1 MMNTLTF
8 ELSRSQQTV
17 FKMEAFHLSGRRFY
31 LGGVARLHGG
41 LALERLAQAAEAV
54 IQAEDVFRIGFVAD
68 ASDALWRGVRHEAPW
83 ADVQKVDFSQHPDP
97 EQAFSQWAERQ
108 LLLEEDLS
116 RTPIRVFAVQYRDQQ
131 SGWFVKAHHAAADGA
146 ALALLMERLA
156 AALEGDACGLVG
168 SPAFSVMAE
177 REQEYEASPR
187 WSRDAQYWRSL
198 FGESAPAAQQSGRQP
213 IGDYRGGEAR
223 SRRVRLSLR
232 ADQNALLSRFRAGGG
247 SVFRL
252 FFAAVAYAQ
261 MVVEDGDGVL
271 VQAPMLNR
279 WSEDEKRAI
288 AMAVAPVL
296 VPVSRAA
303 GETVADCY
311 RVLRKGL
318 QKALAHSRYA
328 PGARWGDFASQDWK
342 RVIPAF
348 GVSYQTGAFQPSVSG
363 AQVEIDH
370 LQAVEALFATVHI
383 HDRFEDGSIKL
394 EADFRRQW
402 SEPQC
407 LAFMQTVVDYAME
420 AAADVMTAAEAMHQA
435 DKTETTFA
443 PRVDGADAES
453 TAPIGVRIRDAF
465 QRYSNQILFSASPE
479 SDPIYYRQGWDWM
492 RALREQLR
500 QQRAD
505 DDRPVMILGRRTP
518 ATVLA
523 YLACLIDNITVVPV
537 CPTTPAARLLTI
549 ARNSGASLC
558 LYVEPDQSLAE
569 SLELP
574 LALLDMSVPLEW
586 SSHQAPESSVWSATM
601 APTPDALTDA
611 VQDKPAYILYT
622 SGSTG
627 EPKGVAISPVALA
640 HYAVAATEAY
650 AGERPFNTPLFTS
663 FGFDLTQTSILV
675 PVLSGGFMQPH
686 EQDIRDN
693 PELLRTLL
701 ADERLSGVKCTPSHL
716 SLLTEHSV
724 PRCQPL
730 TFVVG
735 GENLSEGLVR
745 QALRVFP
752 AASCVVNEYGPTEAT
767 VGCCIHTSHSSTVA
781 AEDSAGVTPIGAPL
795 GAARMSVRDARGE
808 PMPQGFQGELWIG
821 GPVLAEGYLNN
832 SMQTDAKFVRSR
844 RDGHRWY
851 RSGDLGVLDAQ
862 GELHCLGRID
872 EEFKVRG
879 YRIHPTEIEK
889 AVESAL
895 AALGAEDRQGKIKA
909 LKIAA
914 ANASHTSDGAGE
926 NRELVALCSS
936 EPIPHDNPDFLA
948 RLQDRLPD
956 AWLPGLYCTVAP
968 WPVNANGKVDMKA
981 LTAAAHNALAATL
994 TPSRSIGAQDADAA
1008 QTYTLPEWLNDDFFA
1023 PIWPQ
1028 GVDLKA
1034 SFLALGGDSIKAIRL
1049 AALLAKQGVRV
1060 GAGELLS
1067 MSALGAVLEKACAN
1081 GQTQHAGEAIAIG
1094 DVDANWITHLP
1105 SVRWMREQGF
1115 HYPDRLQQG
1124 VTLAAPSSLAPER
1137 IHAAV
1142 LAVQARHKIFALRTN
1157 ADLSACHFES
1167 ASTSLAVHELAT
1179 GESLMARLR
1188 ELQGA
1193 VSLQHQPSVHEIVCD
1208 PASNQNYLIWVC
1220 HHLICD
1226 VHSWIYLL
1234 DELDQAL
1241 GDATIAGGEVEAGAF
1256 LWGKWLRDH
1265 GGEAPV
1271 TPCGD
1276 AAATAEPVRLTLTL
1290 SGADIQDME
1299 RRLKAERTQLLAA
1312 ALMAALDEDNATP
1325 AQPALLFE
1333 HHGRVFSEAN
1343 VPHEWDGA
1351 LANAVGWFTG
1361 FHQVSLD
1368 PLAQGASAQLRE
1380 IKSRCCDGR
1389 QNWLRHLG
1397 AQTQRVRPLLCIND
1411 IGRGL
1416 SGQWRHFTLTPS
1428 LSGGFRHPQERSVA
1442 DFDLLVFDERESGA
1456 VSVELRLGVPGA
1468 SETRA
1473 IQYLTQLNAGLSAW
1487 RDALLGEGDAISGAP
1502 SVLLPSDFP
1511 FCQLSQTELD
1521 LIING
1526 AAV

>member
-31 LGGVARLHGG
+31 LGGVARLHGD
-41 LALERLAQAAEAV
+41 LALERLAQAAVAV
-54 IQAEDVFRIGFVAD
+54 TQAEDVFHIGFVAN

-198 FGESAPAAQQSGRQP
+198 FGESAAQQSGRQP

-232 ADQNALLSRFRAGGG
+232 AEQNALLVQFRSSGG

-261 MVVEDGDGVL
+261 MVVEDGDAVL

-407 LAFMQTVVDYAME
+407 RAFLQTVVDYAME
-420 AAADVMTAAEAMHQA
+420 AAADVMTAAETRP
-435 DKTETTFA
+435 KTHKTYETEVSQSVEETM
-443 PRVDGADAES
+443 
-453 TAPIGVRIRDAF
+453 TPISVRIRDAF

-586 SSHQAPESSVWSATM
+586 SSHQASESSVWSTTM
-601 APTPDALTDA
+601 APTPDALTA
-611 VQDKPAYILYT
+611 AAQDKPAYILYT

-693 PELLRTLL
+693 PELLRSLL

-724 PRCQPL
+724 PRRQPL

-752 AASCVVNEYGPTEAT
+752 AGSCVVNEYGPTEAT

-909 LKIAA
+909 LKLAA
-914 ANASHTSDGAGE
+914 ANASHASDGAGE

-936 EPIPHDNPDFLA
+936 APIPYDAPDFQA

-1115 HYPDRLQQG
+1115 HYPDHLQQG

-1167 ASTSLAVHELAT
+1167 ASTSLPVHKLAT
-1179 GESLMARLR
+1179 GETLMARLR
-1188 ELQGA
+1188 RLQSA

-1312 ALMAALDEDNATP
+1312 ALIAALDEDDATR
-1325 AQPALLFE
+1325 AQPVALFE
-1333 HHGRVFSEAN
+1333 HHGRVFSAAN
-1343 VPHEWDGA
+1343 VPREWDGA

-1411 IGRGL
+1411 IGGGL